1 MASVRGS
8 SRKRKRNDLDAA
20 GEEEDGILI
29 FEAVTS
35 SSSSAPSSSCS
46 TVGEDCLKDVKNEAA
61 DTTPVLRRSSRRSF
75 VQEIVDLDAS
85 SSVFDT
91 PPASSKKAAK
101 RKSSR
106 QVMTPKARRK
116 KTTTDDDDSAKA
128 STPVK
133 VETRPT
139 SAPATL
145 VTLPDLVQEKLLQ
158 FLDVQSMENLSQ
170 TCRFYDQMIHGRFIT
185 TLNIPFDSQFLQEVT
200 QANIIEKKPVLRL
213 RSKKTGNLKME
224 EISVSPNA
232 YNLILEQILRPQISV
247 VSLDNLREIDLVPK
261 ELPLVGPSAIK
272 TLEAFI
278 WEDKALLRQLS
289 SLNYLSRVTKM
300 DILLDQTVHI
310 QEYLPYFSSLQEVGV
325 TLVGKTG
332 MR

>member
-1 MASVRGS
+1 
-8 SRKRKRNDLDAA
+8 
-20 GEEEDGILI
+20 
-29 FEAVTS
+29 
-35 SSSSAPSSSCS
+35 
-46 TVGEDCLKDVKNEAA
+46 
-61 DTTPVLRRSSRRSF
+61 
-75 VQEIVDLDAS
+75 
-85 SSVFDT
+85 
-91 PPASSKKAAK
+91 
-101 RKSSR
+101 
-106 QVMTPKARRK
+106 
-116 KTTTDDDDSAKA
+116 
-128 STPVK
+128 
-133 VETRPT
+133 
-139 SAPATL
+139 
-145 VTLPDLVQEKLLQ
+145 
-158 FLDVQSMENLSQ
+158 
-170 TCRFYDQMIHGRFIT
+170 MIHGRFIT
-185 TLNIPFDSQFLQEVT
+185 TLNLPFDSQFLQEVT

>member
-1 MASVRGS
+1 M
-8 SRKRKRNDLDAA
+8 DAA

-46 TVGEDCLKDVKNEAA
+46 TVGEDCLKEVKNEAA
-61 DTTPVLRRSSRRSF
+61 ASTPVLRRSSRRSF

-116 KTTTDDDDSAKA
+116 KTTTTDDDDSAKA
-128 STPVK
+128 STPPVT